1 MRANSSFVQVTGDH
15 EAIQRSIHYMVE
27 HYNQA
32 VTVDQLAEVAGITR
46 ARYTQTFKEV
56 TGRVPLEHLN
66 GLRIERAQQQLLL
79 TNDRMH
85 DIAVSVGYSNEYY
98 FNRRFK
104 RSVGVTPGQYRSFHQ
119 DGLRVFAPFLED
131 YLLALDITPVAQ
143 YCHAEWGKQEYLAL
157 HNVPEVDISTRNWQ
171 ELSRYTPELILLD
184 NGFHRWHLE
193 ECSRIAP
200 LFKLPVHQED
210 WRATLYS
217 AAAVF
222 GRTERVQEVIDNYE
236 HQAQQAKQLLT
247 RSVYSQTI
255 ACLRISVYGITL
267 YGCEDLGYTGSVL
280 HHDLGLQPHS
290 LVRKL
295 TRGKNRVNLTKEE
308 LANLTADHLFITF
321 DQLEGGGRELL
332 DTQLWRNLPA
342 VRNGSVYEVD
352 FMAWMNYGVLSHQRK
367 IEDVLRALG

>member
-1 MRANSSFVQVTGDH
+1 M
-15 EAIQRSIHYMVE
+15 
-27 HYNQA
+27 
-32 VTVDQLAEVAGITR
+32 
-46 ARYTQTFKEV
+46 
-56 TGRVPLEHLN
+56 
-66 GLRIERAQQQLLL
+66 
-79 TNDRMH
+79 
-85 DIAVSVGYSNEYY
+85 
-98 FNRRFK
+98 
-104 RSVGVTPGQYRSFHQ
+104 
-119 DGLRVFAPFLED
+119 
-131 YLLALDITPVAQ
+131 
-143 YCHAEWGKQEYLAL
+143 AL

-247 RSVYSQTI
+247 RSVHSQTI

-267 YGCEDLGYTGSVL
+267 YGCEHLGYTGSVL

-295 TRGKNRVNLTKEE
+295 TNGKNRVNLTKEE

-321 DQLEGGGRELL
+321 DQLEGEDGNCWIHNSGATCLL
-332 DTQLWRNLPA
+332 YVTAAYMRWISWP
-342 VRNGSVYEVD
+342 G
-352 FMAWMNYGVLSHQRK
+352 
-367 IEDVLRALG
+367 